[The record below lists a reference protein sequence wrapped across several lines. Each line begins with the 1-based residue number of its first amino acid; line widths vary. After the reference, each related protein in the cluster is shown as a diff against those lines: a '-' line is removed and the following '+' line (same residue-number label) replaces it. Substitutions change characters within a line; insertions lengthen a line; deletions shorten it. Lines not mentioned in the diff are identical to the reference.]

1 MSEMTHEMRGFWKR
15 LEIALG
21 FISLALWVSWY
32 GLWIHYVRT
41 RSPFPDPITGRTYL
55 LDTHG
60 YVVYLTST
68 ENFRLWALACSA
80 AALFIIAVFID
91 VAKRVSAKYENH

>member
-1 MSEMTHEMRGFWKR
+1 MPEMTHEVKRFWKR

-32 GLWIHYVRT
+32 GLWMHYAQT
-41 RSPFPDPITGRTYL
+41 RSPFPDPITGRTFL

-68 ENFRLWALACSA
+68 ENLWLWALAFSA
-80 AALFIIAVFID
+80 AALFIIAVLID
-91 VAKRVSAKYENH
+91 IAKRVSTKSELR